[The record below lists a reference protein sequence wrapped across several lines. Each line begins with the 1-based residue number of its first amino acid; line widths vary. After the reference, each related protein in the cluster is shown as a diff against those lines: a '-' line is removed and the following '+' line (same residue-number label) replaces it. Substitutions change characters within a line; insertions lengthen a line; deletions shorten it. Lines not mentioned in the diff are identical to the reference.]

1 MKFTRSKRRSAI
13 ALASTF
19 GVMGAMLTTVAI
31 APAAQAHGSMSNGT
45 AADIQVST
53 TNRAA

>member
-31 APAAQAHGSMSNGT
+31 APAAQAHDSMSNGT